1 MQQGPHPARGPP
13 HPSTPWKDPSATVED
28 REHAERG
35 SAGRKPAR
43 RERQT
48 QTGRECKERAMLST
62 GQVQALG
69 HRVPTAAAPKRAPGS
84 PPAGAAIGSHLLP
97 VRGRVPRPLHQRWA
111 EMGCDTRLSPE
122 AVSTEG
128 DTGSCPRA
136 WPTTASNT
144 EQAAALLRGLCG
156 CRGQAGI
163 GGPPRGAPSPWVG
176 VPDGA

>member
-1 MQQGPHPARGPP
+1 
-13 HPSTPWKDPSATVED
+13 
-28 REHAERG
+28 
-35 SAGRKPAR
+35 
-43 RERQT
+43 
-48 QTGRECKERAMLST
+48 MLST

-69 HRVPTAAAPKRAPGS
+69 HRVPTATAPKRAPGS

-97 VRGRVPRPLHQRWA
+97 VRGRMPRPLHQRWA

-122 AVSTEG
+122 AVSAEG

-163 GGPPRGAPSPWVG
+163 GGPPRGAPSPWAG
-176 VPDGA
+176 GCQMVPDLTPPPSSANNQLLQVIQTHSSHHPPHHPQLPDKHRSPEQWKPVG